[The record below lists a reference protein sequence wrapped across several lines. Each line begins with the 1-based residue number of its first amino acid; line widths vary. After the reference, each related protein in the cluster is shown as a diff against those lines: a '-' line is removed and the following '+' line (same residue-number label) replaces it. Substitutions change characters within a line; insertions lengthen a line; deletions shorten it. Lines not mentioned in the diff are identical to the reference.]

1 MPENSP
7 FFFKINLI
15 AIPENA
21 IAINNTEIRNNSIGQ
36 SYKKIVILIVLNLIK
51 NYNIKFPLRWL
62 LFLITLASCDSN
74 FLKVPQSEIESA
86 SSWTINDQPPSFPEC
101 ENLEIDNQLICF
113 RNKIEMEM
121 NSFLEDK
128 VFPLDTIEYVLT
140 LRIDTIGNF
149 RLTNLLPKDKLD
161 KKLVLIIQEAVEKLP
176 NALPAIKTNV
186 GEFVEVKFNLPFK
199 LNHE

>member
-51 NYNIKFPLRWL
+51 NYNIKFPSRWL
-62 LFLITLASCDSN
+62 LFVITLVSCDSN
-74 FLKVPQSEIESA
+74 FLKVSQSEIESA

-101 ENLEIDNQLICF
+101 ENLIMEDQLDCF
-113 RNKIEMEM
+113 RDKIEIEM
-121 NSFLEDK
+121 SNFLDNK
-128 VFPLDTIEYVLT
+128 TFPLDSTEYKLT
-140 LRIDTIGNF
+140 LKIDIKGSF
-149 RLTNLLPKDKLD
+149 SLDNLSPQNKLD
-161 KKLVLIIQEAVEKLP
+161 NKSFLIIQEAVEQLP
-176 NALPAIKTNV
+176 NALPAIKTNI
-186 GEFVEVKFNLPFK
+186 GEFVEVKFSIPFK
-199 LNHE
+199 LNYE

>member
-21 IAINNTEIRNNSIGQ
+21 IAINNTEIRNISIGQ
-36 SYKKIVILIVLNLIK
+36 SYKKIVILIVLNIIK
-51 NYNIKFPLRWL
+51 NYNIKFFSRWL
-62 LFLITLASCDSN
+62 LFVITLTSCDSS
-74 FLKVPQSEIESA
+74 FLKVSQSEIESS
-86 SSWTINDQPPSFPEC
+86 SSWTSNDQPPSFPEC
-101 ENLEIDNQLICF
+101 ENLEIDDQLICF
-113 RNKIEMEM
+113 RNKIEIEM
-121 NSFLEDK
+121 NSFLKDK
-128 VFPLDTIEYVLT
+128 VFPLDTTEYILT
-140 LRIDTIGNF
+140 LRVDTIGNF
-149 RLTNLLPKDKLD
+149 TLNNLLPKDKLD

-199 LNHE
+199 LNYE

>member
-51 NYNIKFPLRWL
+51 NYNFKFFSRWL
-62 LFLITLASCDSN
+62 LFVITLTSCDSN
-74 FLKVPQSEIESA
+74 FLKVSQSEIESA
-86 SSWTINDQPPSFPEC
+86 SAWTNNDQPPSFPEC
-101 ENLEIDNQLICF
+101 ENLEIDNQLTCF

-128 VFPLDTIEYVLT
+128 VFPVDTTEYILI
-140 LRIDTIGNF
+140 LKIDTIGNF
-149 RLTNLLPKDKLD
+149 SLSDFLPKDRLD

-176 NALPAIKTNV
+176 NAMPAIKTNV
-186 GEFVEVKFNLPFK
+186 GEFVEVKYNLPFK
-199 LNHE
+199 LNYE

>member
-51 NYNIKFPLRWL
+51 NYKFKFFSRWL
-62 LFLITLASCDSN
+62 LFVIILTSCDSN
-74 FLKVPQSEIESA
+74 FLKVPQSEILSA
-86 SSWTINDQPPSFPEC
+86 SSWTVYDQPPSFPEC
-101 ENLEIDNQLICF
+101 ENFETDNQLTCF

-121 NSFLEDK
+121 NGFLGDK
-128 VFPLDTIEYVLT
+128 VFPVDTTEYILI
-140 LRIDTIGNF
+140 LKIDTVGNF
-149 RLTNLLPKDKLD
+149 SLSNLLPKDKLD

-186 GEFVEVKFNLPFK
+186 GEFVEVKYNLPFK
-199 LNHE
+199 LNYE